1 MRHGPS
7 SRYGLWSAGGDEVD
21 LVARCTAGKCR
32 GPEPKSM
39 KVWERMKIIKENV
52 SLSSI
57 SKRAVSEG
65 DAPAETAF
73 KQYKA
78 FRYTKMLFL
87 IGSAVILLFLIGIKL
102 GIGSYPISFGDVYST
117 LWHHLKGDI
126 ENYSYDNV
134 VWNQRMPRLLTA
146 IFVGVGLSAA
156 GAAMQ
161 SMMKNPLA
169 DPYTTGISAGAL
181 FGATLAMTMGITIV
195 GGYYGRIVNA
205 FVFAMVP
212 AAIILIL
219 AKWRRPTPAMMILVG
234 ISVMYIFNAFQA
246 FMMLTADPNS
256 ASSVYTWS
264 VGSIGMTTWEE
275 VPMLACI
282 ALLGAVALFFCTKVL
297 NALNSGDSYAKSLG
311 INVDRV
317 RIVIMVL
324 VSLIAAGTVSF
335 TGVIGFVGLVSPHI
349 ARIFVGS
356 DNRILLPASA
366 MIGASLMVL
375 CDIIGYTVAGYSLQ
389 IGIITAMIGGPLFL
403 ILIVSQKK
411 GAW

>member
-169 DPYTTGISAGAL
+169 DPYTTGISSGAG
-181 FGATLAMTMGITIV
+181 FGAILAICTGIAFVSGPYGIV
-195 GGYYGRIVNA
+195 VNA
-205 FVFAMVP
+205 FIFALVP
-212 AAIILIL
+212 AAIILFLSTFKKATTTMIIL
-219 AKWRRPTPAMMILVG
+219 AG
-234 ISVMYIFNAFQA
+234 IAVMYIFNAMQSYIMLISSDEKTASA
-246 FMMLTADPNS
+246 FEWTVGTLNK
-256 ASSVYTWS
+256 ASWDNFGIIFGVAI
-264 VGSIGMTTWEE
+264 VGSCLLF
-275 VPMLACI
+275 MLARY
-282 ALLGAVALFFCTKVL
+282 L
-297 NALNSGDSYAKSLG
+297 NALNSGDNYARTLG
-311 INVDRV
+311 INVEHI
-317 RIVIMVL
+317 RIIIL
-324 VSLIAAGTVSF
+324 IIISIIAAGIVSF
-335 TGVIGFVGLVSPHI
+335 TGIIGFVGLVGPHM
-349 ARIFVGS
+349 ARILLGS
-356 DNRILLPASA
+356 DNKYLIPGSMLT
-366 MIGASLMVL
+366 GATLMV
-375 CDIIGYTVAGYSLQ
+375 VADMLAKAFTATPVH
-389 IGIITAMIGGPLFL
+389 IGIVTALFGGPLFL
-403 ILIVSQKK
+403 YLIMRQKK
-411 GAW
+411 DSW